1 MSATAVTNEPAGG
14 TKGRRS
20 PRNAN
25 APKKKA
31 SGKNWSGARVRE
43 TAWGY
48 LFTSPFFVVFF
59 IFGIIPIIY
68 SVYLSLTSLENPL
81 DENAVFVGL
90 RNFENLWNDPDFW
103 KATRNTFSI
112 WFLSTIPQMAL
123 ALGLAS
129 ILRNPRLRFRLLWQT
144 IFLVPNITSG
154 LAIAVV
160 FGQLFGRDYGLIN
173 FCLQFLGISH
183 IDWLENTVA
192 SHVAIATMITWRWV
206 GYNSLI
212 FLASMNAIDSALY
225 ESAALDGANRWQ
237 QFRYVTIPGLR
248 NTIIFMVIMGTI
260 GGLQVFAEPLTFGGG
275 QTTGGSSGQFNTVT
289 LYLFRYAKDLFNYGY
304 ASAIGIGITFIVLI
318 ITALNFLITRR
329 IASEDSK

>member
-1 MSATAVTNEPAGG
+1 MSATAVTNEPAAG

-20 PRNAN
+20 SRNSN
-25 APKKKA
+25 SPKKQA
-31 SGKNWSGARVRE
+31 SRKNWSGARVRE

-59 IFGIIPIIY
+59 IFGVIPIIY

-90 RNFENLWNDPDFW
+90 KNFDNLWHDPDFW

-173 FCLQFLGISH
+173 YCLQFLGISH
-183 IDWLENTVA
+183 IDWLE
-192 SHVAIATMITWRWV
+192 
-206 GYNSLI
+206 
-212 FLASMNAIDSALY
+212 
-225 ESAALDGANRWQ
+225 
-237 QFRYVTIPGLR
+237 
-248 NTIIFMVIMGTI
+248 
-260 GGLQVFAEPLTFGGG
+260 
-275 QTTGGSSGQFNTVT
+275 
-289 LYLFRYAKDLFNYGY
+289 
-304 ASAIGIGITFIVLI
+304 
-318 ITALNFLITRR
+318 
-329 IASEDSK
+329 